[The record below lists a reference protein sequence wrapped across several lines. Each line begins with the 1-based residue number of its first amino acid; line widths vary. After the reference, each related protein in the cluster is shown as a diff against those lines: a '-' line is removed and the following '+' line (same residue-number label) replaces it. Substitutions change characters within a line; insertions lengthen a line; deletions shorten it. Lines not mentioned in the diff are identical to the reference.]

1 MTGHPIPRPGR
12 LGAIALAA
20 LALSAISAPHAS
32 AAARVDASVA
42 QALRAAAADQKLD
55 VIVVLRR
62 QAVLPDGPLVR
73 RRAII
78 EALRGLADSEQRRLV
93 ALLVI
98 RRLQGRVSKI
108 RRFWIINGLEVVAD
122 PDVVTEIAALP
133 EVAEIKPNA
142 TVQAPS
148 APASSLAPEWNIARV
163 KAPDLWG
170 LGYRGQG
177 VVVANMDTG
186 VDVSHPDLNGRW
198 RGGTNSWYD
207 PNGEHPTTPTDVSGH
222 GTWTMGTMVGGDAG
236 GSAIGMAPDARW
248 IAVKIFNDHGA
259 ATTAGV
265 HAGFQWLLDPD
276 GNPATDDAPDVVDDS
291 WTTAAGCDLTFEPD
305 LGALRSSAIVPV
317 FAAGNS
323 GPTGGTS
330 MSPATD
336 PSALAVGGTDP
347 GELIDPESSRGPSAC
362 TGTAFP
368 QLVAPGVNV
377 RTSDLF
383 GGYMSLTGTSIAAPH
398 AAGALALLL
407 SAFPGLDQQR
417 QTNSL
422 LSGALDLGDPGPD
435 NVFGSGRLDALASY
449 QWLAGAPDFSLVVTP
464 SAATTTAGGSV
475 TYSID
480 VQPLNGFAGDVT
492 LSLSGLS
499 ASQASWSFSP
509 ATVPGGAAHTDLTV
523 TTATSLAPGTYALK
537 IKGASG
543 TNTRSARVALVI
555 PQPPDFSLAVTP
567 ASRSTAPGAGVAYTV
582 STTTT
587 GGFTGDVALSLSG
600 LTAGQAT
607 WNFTPSATITGG
619 AGASTL
625 TVSTASALAPGRY
638 TLTITATSGSLTH
651 SATVTLVVPDFSL
664 GVSPT
669 SRTTTPGTAVT
680 YAVSVGA
687 VNGFTGTVALSL
699 SGLSQGTWSFTPAS
713 VTGSGTSTL
722 RVTPTAAGT
731 YTLTVT
737 GTSGPITHTRTVT
750 LIVSSPADFGLSA
763 TPASRSVN
771 VGGST
776 TYSVT
781 VLPVGGFAG
790 SVSLSVSGLPSGAT
804 ASFSPTSATPSAP
817 ATLTVRTTRTTPR
830 GTRTLTI
837 TGRSGTLTHTANVT
851 LVVT

>member
-1 MTGHPIPRPGR
+1 MTGHPLPRSVR

-20 LALSAISAPHAS
+20 LALSCVTAPQAR

-42 QALRAAAADQKLD
+42 QALQAAPADQKLD

-62 QAVLPDGPLVR
+62 QAVLPDGPQVR

-78 EALRGLADSEQRRLV
+78 EALRGLADTEQRRLV

-108 RRFWIINGLEVVAD
+108 RRFWVINGLEVVAD

-148 APASSLAPEWNIARV
+148 APASSLAPEWNITRV

-186 VDVSHPDLNGRW
+186 VDVSHPDLYGRW

-259 ATTAGV
+259 ATVAGV

-276 GNPATDDAPDVVDDS
+276 GNPATDDAPDVVNES
-291 WTTAAGCDLTFEPD
+291 WSASAGCDLSFEPD

-323 GPTGGTS
+323 GAGTS

-336 PSALAVGGTDP
+336 PSAFAVGGTDA
-347 GELIDPESSRGPSAC
+347 GDLIDPETSRGTSAC
-362 TGTAFP
+362 TGAVFP
-368 QLVAPGVNV
+368 QLVAPSVAV

-383 GGYMSLTGTSIAAPH
+383 GGYMSITGTSIAAPH

-422 LSGALDLGDPGPD
+422 LNGALDLGDPGPD
-435 NVFGSGRLDALASY
+435 NVFGSGRLNALASY
-449 QWLAGAPDFSLVVTP
+449 QWLASAPDFNLVATP
-464 SAATTTAGGSV
+464 TSTTTTAGGNV
-475 TYSID
+475 TYGID
-480 VQPLNGFAGDVT
+480 VPAINSFTGDVT
-492 LSLSGLS
+492 LSLSGLPG
-499 ASQASWSFSP
+499 SQAGWSFSP
-509 ATVPGGAAHTDLTV
+509 ATVAVAPGGAGHADLTV
-523 TTATSLAPGTYALK
+523 TDTSLAPGTYALK
-537 IKGASG
+537 IKGTSG
-543 TNTRSARVALVI
+543 TNTRSTTVTLVI

-567 ASRSTAPGAGVAYTV
+567 ASRSTAPGGGVDYTV
-582 STTTT
+582 SSTAI
-587 GGFTGDVALSLSG
+587 GGFTGDVALSVSG
-600 LTAGQAT
+600 LPAQAT
-607 WNFTPSATITGG
+607 SSFAPAAIAGA
-619 AGASTL
+619 AGASQLTIATL
-625 TVSTASALAPGRY
+625 SSLAPGRY
-638 TLTITATSGSLTH
+638 TLTITGTSGSLTH
-651 SATVTLVVPDFSL
+651 TATVTLVVPDFSL
-664 GVSPT
+664 GASPT

-699 SGLSQGTWSFTPAS
+699 SGLSQGTSSFTPAS

-722 RVTPTAAGT
+722 RITPTAAGT

-763 TPASRSVN
+763 TPASRSVTA
-771 VGGST
+771 GGST

-804 ASFSPTSATPSAP
+804 ASFSPTSATPSTP
-817 ATLTVRTTRTTPR
+817 ATMTVRTTRLTTR

-837 TGRSGTLTHTANVT
+837 TGRSGTLTHTTTVT